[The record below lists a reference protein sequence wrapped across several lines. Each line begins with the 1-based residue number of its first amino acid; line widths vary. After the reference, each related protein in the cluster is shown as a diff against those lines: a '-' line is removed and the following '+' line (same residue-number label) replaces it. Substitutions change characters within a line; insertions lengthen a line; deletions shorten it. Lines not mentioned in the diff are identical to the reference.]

1 MKNHIEK
8 LRELQRQLQE
18 LDIDQLANTLKELK
32 GQIDILVQGIETLER
47 EKGSATKDKAQ
58 EFWENIYLKTKQDRA
73 VLEELRAWVQL
84 FARGKKPGML
94 IGPGVGNY
102 TEVMLN
108 SKPIFVLD
116 RVNMRKLF
124 LKYLPEPT
132 HKNYRFYI
140 TKSNNGSGSDDIPFQ
155 QFDMI
160 VSVDHFVH
168 YTVQESERML
178 IYIRS
183 YMKVGGNAII
193 HYPNNKEPLDR
204 QKIQSGDWEFND
216 KETMEGLLKKH
227 QLIPVEHRV
236 IKPGYSF
243 WQITKDT
250 K

>member
-32 GQIDILVQGIETLER
+32 GQVDVLVKGVEVLER
-47 EKGSATKDKAQ
+47 DRGTATKEKAQ
-58 EFWENIYLKTKQDRA
+58 EFWENTYLKIKQDRA
-73 VLEELRAWVQL
+73 VMEELRAWVQL
-84 FARGKKPGML
+84 FAGPKKPGML

-102 TEVMLN
+102 TTIMLN
-108 SKPIFVLD
+108 CKPIFVLD
-116 RVNMRKLF
+116 RIDMRKLF

-132 HKNYRFYI
+132 HPNYRFYV
-140 TKSNNGSGSDDIPFQ
+140 TKSNDGNGSDDIPFQ

-160 VSVDHFVH
+160 VSVDHFVY
-168 YTVQESERML
+168 YTVQEMERML
-178 IYIRS
+178 FYIRS
-183 YMKVGGNAII
+183 YLKVGGNAIF

-243 WQITKDT
+243 WRITKDT